1 MSNVMLHLNIE
12 EEGKKSRLVEQE
24 QILRENSLEKI
35 LDKYKILLENANEFE
50 KDVLARGDVLM
61 VAGALKSATDIE
73 IPHLCDKDMKQ
84 CEINAEKYTSNLRNN
99 LNKINLKLS
108 GITQTEIIK
117 ESGDK
122 VDHCF
127 VYNPK
132 LLTLKTQESRFLIP
146 FGEDDDLNLW
156 IEKNRDIGVDRDLI
170 LGTLYGFP
178 ESSIEFYIFYK
189 KATHEEHLRKD
200 FGDAAEKELAE
211 KALKEE
217 RGKIWHLIENYG
229 EAYAISDPKN
239 LESDVL
245 AHEQMKKEFF
255 EKLEANKEFWELF
268 QKIKQEAEL

>member
-1 MSNVMLHLNIE
+1 MSDTTPHLNIS

-24 QILRENSLEKI
+24 NILREKSLGKI
-35 LDKYKILLENANEFE
+35 LSDYKILLENADELG
-50 KDVLARGDVLM
+50 KDILTRDDAVM
-61 VAGALKSATDIE
+61 VAGAIKPATDIE
-73 IPHLCDKDMKQ
+73 IPHLCNGDMKQ
-84 CEINAEKYTSNLRNN
+84 CETNAERYTSNLRNN
-99 LNKINLKLS
+99 LNEINLKLS

-146 FGEDDDLNLW
+146 FGENDDVNLW

-189 KATHEEHLRKD
+189 KATHEEHLKKD
-200 FGDAAEKELAE
+200 YGTSQEKELAE
-211 KALKEE
+211 KLLKEE
-217 RGKIWHLIENYG
+217 REKRWHLIESHG
-229 EAYAISDPKN
+229 EAYIVADPEK
-239 LESDVL
+239 LEPDVL
-245 AHEQMKKEFF
+245 AHEQTKKEFF
-255 EKLEANKEFWELF
+255 EKLEANK
-268 QKIKQEAEL
+268 

>member
-1 MSNVMLHLNIE
+1 MSNAIPHLNIE

-24 QILRENSLEKI
+24 NFLRENSLEKI
-35 LDKYKILLENANEFE
+35 LDKYKTLLENANEFE

-73 IPHLCDKDMKQ
+73 ITHLCDKDMKR

-99 LNKINLKLS
+99 LSEINLKLS

-156 IEKNRDIGVDRDLI
+156 IEKNREIGVDKDLI

-189 KATHEEHLRKD
+189 KATHEEHLKKD
-200 FGDAAEKELAE
+200 YGTSQEKELAE

-217 RGKIWHLIENYG
+217 REKRWHLIENYG
-229 EAYAISDPKN
+229 EAYAIADPKKI
-239 LESDVL
+239 EPDVL
-245 AHEQMKKEFF
+245 AREQMKKEFF
-255 EKLEANKEFWELF
+255 AKLEANRDFWTVINAT
-268 QKIKQEAEL
+268 KK